1 MSSPQPKLAP
11 DITRASG
18 PTRYRY
24 VILIFMWLAVF
35 LNYLD
40 RATLSVVLDEVKAEI
55 GATDSQ
61 MGVILSAFAWSITAV
76 IVVFGVLMQRYG
88 ARLIGTISLAG
99 FSIMTLLTGVASN
112 FIGLFIA
119 RLGLG
124 VFEAPTFPLNS
135 ALARNWFPQAG
146 RAKAVSTY
154 MTGSFFGLAFAV
166 PILGVVL
173 NIFGSWRSVF
183 FFAGSLGLIIALA
196 WYIVVR
202 STPIESLRVSQQE
215 LDLITSGDEA
225 APVVK
230 PPKPDRK
237 DWISV
242 LTERRLVGIYLG
254 AFGTSTVVFF
264 FITWFPSYLTSELG
278 FNFRTGSAVLA
289 ALPYICG
296 MGGMLTSGWFSDK
309 LIKAGKSPG
318 QARKVTVTIG
328 LLGSTVIALVPLLDS
343 EQKSAILALLCVCFF
358 FAGMANTAWLLAAEI
373 AKPRLLGLTTG
384 VYGFW
389 VNLFGA
395 ITPIIVGI
403 LLQNTG
409 RNFGVVFGYVGAAAL
424 VGVLGYVVLVDRV
437 EPSKDK
443 RFPNGIPTPPAGVA

>member
-1 MSSPQPKLAP
+1 MSSPKTKLAP
-11 DITRASG
+11 DITRPPG

-40 RATLSVVLDEVKAEI
+40 RATLSVVLEDVKAEI
-55 GATDSQ
+55 GASDAQ

-76 IVVFGVLMQRYG
+76 IVVFGYLMQRYG
-88 ARLIGTISLAG
+88 ARLIGTISLVG
-99 FSIMTLLTGVASN
+99 FSVMTLLTGAASS
-112 FIGLFIA
+112 FFTLFAA

-166 PILGVVL
+166 PILGMVL
-173 NIFGSWRSVF
+173 NIFGHWRSVF
-183 FFAGSLGLIIALA
+183 VFAGVLGLAIAAA
-196 WYIVVR
+196 WYIVLR
-202 STPIESLRVSQQE
+202 STPIESARVSQE
-215 LDLITSGDEA
+215 EIDLIASGDEA

-230 PPKPDRK
+230 PPKPSRA

-278 FNFRTGSAVLA
+278 FNFRTGSAMVA

-296 MGGMLTSGWFSDK
+296 MGGMLASGWLSDK
-309 LIKAGKSPG
+309 LVKSGRSPG

-328 LLGSTVIALVPLLDS
+328 LLGSTTIALVPTLNDS
-343 EQKSAILALLCVCFF
+343 QTSLIMLLLCICFF

-384 VYGFW
+384 IYGFW

-395 ITPIIVGI
+395 ITPIVVG
-403 LLQNTG
+403 LLLTSTD
-409 RNFGVVFGYVGAAAL
+409 RNFGVVFGYVGAAAAI
-424 VGVLGYVVLVDRV
+424 GVLGYVFLVDRV
-437 EPSKDK
+437 EPSKDH
-443 RFPNGIPTPPAGVA
+443 RFPHGVPVTTDAA

>member
-1 MSSPQPKLAP
+1 MSSPQPKLVP
-11 DITRASG
+11 DITRPPG

-40 RATLSVVLDEVKAEI
+40 RATLSVVLEDVKAEI
-55 GATDSQ
+55 GASDAQ

-76 IVVFGVLMQRYG
+76 IVVFGYLMQRYG
-88 ARLIGTISLAG
+88 ARLIGTISLLG
-99 FSIMTLLTGVASN
+99 FSLMTILTGMAGS
-112 FIGLFIA
+112 FITLFVT

-135 ALARNWFPQAG
+135 ALARTWFPQAG

-166 PILGVVL
+166 PILGMIL
-173 NIFGSWRSVF
+173 NIFGNWRSVF
-183 FFAGSLGLIIALA
+183 FFAGGLGVLIALA
-196 WYIVVR
+196 WYLVLR
-202 STPIESLRVSQQE
+202 STPLESMRVSQQE

-230 PPKPDRK
+230 PPRPNGA
-237 DWISV
+237 DWLSV
-242 LTERRLVGIYLG
+242 LLERRLVGIYLG

-278 FNFRTGSAVLA
+278 FDFKTGSAILA

-296 MGGMLTSGWFSDK
+296 MGGMLTSGWLSDK
-309 LIKAGKSPG
+309 LIKSGKSPG
-318 QARKVTVTIG
+318 QARKVTVTVG

-343 EQKSAILALLCVCFF
+343 NQTSAILALLCVCFF
-358 FAGMANTAWLLAAEI
+358 FAGMANTAWLLASEI

-395 ITPIIVGI
+395 ITPIVVGI
-403 LLQNTG
+403 LLTNTD

-424 VGVLGYVVLVDRV
+424 LGVLGYVVLVDRV
-437 EPSKDK
+437 EPSRDK
-443 RFPNGIPTPPAGVA
+443 RFPDGVPATVDAA